1 MVTQN
6 TISNSEQNP
15 EEYFK
20 NRKCNSMSLIGGAK
34 KKSSKKTSKKVS
46 KKASKKVS
54 KKTSKKA

>member
-34 KKSSKKTSKKVS
+34 KKSSKKTSKK
-46 KKASKKVS
+46 A
-54 KKTSKKA
+54 

>member
-20 NRKCNSMSLIGGAK
+20 NRKCNSISLIGGEK
-34 KKSSKKTSKKVS
+34 KKTSKKNV
-46 KKASKKVS
+46 K
-54 KKTSKKA
+54 

>member
-20 NRKCNSMSLIGGAK
+20 NRKLYSIYTYYKCQYRN
-34 KKSSKKTSKKVS
+34 V
-46 KKASKKVS
+46 
-54 KKTSKKA
+54 